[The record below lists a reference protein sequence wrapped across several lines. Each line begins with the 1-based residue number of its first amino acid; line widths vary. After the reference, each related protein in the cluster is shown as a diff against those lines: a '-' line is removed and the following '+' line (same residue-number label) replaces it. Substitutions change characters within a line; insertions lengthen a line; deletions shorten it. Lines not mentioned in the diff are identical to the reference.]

1 MLSLWTRRAVVLAV
15 LSLALLTGACSDS
28 DSPTEPPLT
37 DTVTIDSAVPA
48 AGTALRRGT
57 QVTFTVTAR
66 YTLGS
71 ASEGRLVLVIQDQ
84 TNQNIAGL
92 PQPDARVPRGQGTV
106 TLSDTLTIPAT
117 ATSVRVFVPLVP
129 QGATQTSITSSVTY
143 NVTP

>member
-1 MLSLWTRRAVVLAV
+1 MPSLRIRRAIVLAA
-15 LSLALLTGACSDS
+15 LSLALFACSDDD

-37 DTVTIDSAVPA
+37 DTVTIESAAPA

-71 ASEGRLVLVIQDQ
+71 ASEGSLILVIQDQ
-84 TNQNIAGL
+84 TNQNIAGS
-92 PQPDARVPRGQGTV
+92 PQPEARVPRGQGTV
-106 TLSDTLTIPAT
+106 TLTDTLTIPAT
-117 ATSVRVFVPLVP
+117 ATTVRVIVPLLP